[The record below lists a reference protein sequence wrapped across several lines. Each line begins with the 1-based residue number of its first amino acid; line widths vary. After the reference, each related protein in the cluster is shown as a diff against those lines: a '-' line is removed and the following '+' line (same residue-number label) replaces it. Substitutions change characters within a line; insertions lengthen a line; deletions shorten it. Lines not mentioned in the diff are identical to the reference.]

1 MKLGQRGEF
10 IATTDGLTPTDR
22 DDAVTCAEK
31 ANERCNRGRAAVL
44 AMLAEAQSL
53 AGDAKAARVTA
64 AEVVK
69 RMDGRDALWLNVDE
83 MKKRADRYK

>member
-1 MKLGQRGEF
+1 M
-10 IATTDGLTPTDR
+10 
-22 DDAVTCAEK
+22 
-31 ANERCNRGRAAVL
+31 L
-44 AMLAEAQSL
+44 AMLAEAQFR

-83 MKKRADRYK
+83 MKSRALRYE